1 MFASL
6 SGILPNPWTM
16 ARPKKNLEE
25 LRAIQINIRYTV
37 KEYLIVSDNANTSG
51 ISITDY
57 IRRKTTG
64 SVLPRKK
71 VAPEDRKLFITLGR
85 LGNNINQ
92 LTRKVHSNKHYP
104 KQLKEELKSVKNLL
118 ESLMLKLVQNDS

>member
-1 MFASL
+1 
-6 SGILPNPWTM
+6 M

-25 LRAIQINIRYTV
+25 LRAMQINIRYTV
-37 KEYLIVSDNANTSG
+37 KEYLIVSDNANTLG
-51 ISITDY
+51 ISITNY

-71 VAPEDRKLFITLGR
+71 VTPEDRKLFLALGR
-85 LGNNINQ
+85 IGNNINQ
-92 LTRKVHSNKHYP
+92 LTRKTHSNKHYP
-104 KQLKEELKSVKNLL
+104 KQLKDELKLVKTLL